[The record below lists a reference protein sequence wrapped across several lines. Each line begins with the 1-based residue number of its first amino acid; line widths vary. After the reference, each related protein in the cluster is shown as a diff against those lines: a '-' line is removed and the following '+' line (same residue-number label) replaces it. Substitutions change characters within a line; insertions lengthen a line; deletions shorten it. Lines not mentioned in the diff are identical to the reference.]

1 MDKVLSEE
9 DNPQQCQSG
18 TYQINGVG
26 HPAGSHI
33 QQQVAYRTATDGRY
47 ETHDVSAEP
56 VETFRRSQPYAA
68 DGESKCTDKVE
79 YLNKCWHESISF
91 FCKVTN
97 NFPKKVYFC
106 TANLYQQ

>member
-33 QQQVAYRTATDGRY
+33 QQQVAYRTAADGRY

-56 VETFRRSQPYAA
+56 VETFRRSQPDATYSKGKCAYKIKNLNECGHIFVILYA
-68 DGESKCTDKVE
+68 K
-79 YLNKCWHESISF
+79 
-91 FCKVTN
+91 
-97 NFPKKVYFC
+97 
-106 TANLYQQ
+106 